1 MEQLDQLL
9 FRKVLPQFCI
19 LQMKSVWNRCL
30 RLCAAGLCRW
40 QLGGLPEAAWE
51 HEKACLIA
59 PESGFEPV
67 TMNNVAQHYW
77 FRSAVCILVG
87 LSLLVSASAGLVSAG
102 TFQTSNSESSRAA
115 LIAIRDCHPPTSAGA
130 SDTIRTAGRVSGPLK
145 WFAGIGNFNCDHS
158 VVSDFLAISRYR
170 ASLESAFLWLQ
181 SGRAPPAASVLT
193 F

>member
-1 MEQLDQLL
+1 LL

-59 PESGFEPV
+59 PES
-67 TMNNVAQHYW
+67 
-77 FRSAVCILVG
+77 VCILVG